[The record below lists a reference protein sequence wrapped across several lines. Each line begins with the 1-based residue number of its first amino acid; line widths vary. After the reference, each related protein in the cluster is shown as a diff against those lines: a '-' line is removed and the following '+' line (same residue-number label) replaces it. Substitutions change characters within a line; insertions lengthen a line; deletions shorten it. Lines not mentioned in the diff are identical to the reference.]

1 MFVKVEGNEFVKNT
15 ENNALLTVNKA
26 AIQQNL
32 ARKKLAEKIN
42 GKDAEI
48 NNLKE
53 QVEGLSSD
61 ISEIKNM
68 LKQLLK

>member
-1 MFVKVEGNEFVKNT
+1 MYVKVEGNDFVKNT
-15 ENNALLTVNKA
+15 ENNALLTVNQA
-26 AIQQNL
+26 ALQQNL
-32 ARKKLAEKIN
+32 ARKKLAQKIN
-42 GKDAEI
+42 GKDDEI

-53 QVEGLSSD
+53 QVEGLTSD